1 MGAMTTFAEAPREL
15 GVTGSVEK
23 RILLWLAARVPAR
36 IGSDHLTALG
46 FAATLAGAVFY
57 ALSARHPVLLLL
69 VNGSLVLNWLG
80 DSLDGTLARHRKQS
94 RPRYGFYVD
103 HLVDSI
109 GIAALAAGFAWS
121 GLMAPV
127 VAAALLVA
135 YLLMS
140 IEVYLATY
148 TVGNFKIAYAG
159 VGGTEL
165 RLILASL
172 NVAAY
177 AWPDGIAGVGV
188 FQVAGVLAALGLAAV
203 VAISAI
209 GNATRLRAEE
219 SAALRGR

>member
-1 MGAMTTFAEAPREL
+1 MGAVTTTFAEAPREL

-36 IGSDHLTALG
+36 VGSDHLTALG

-57 ALSARHPVLLLL
+57 ALSARHPFLILL

-80 DSLDGTLARHRKQS
+80 DSLDGTLARFRNQS

-109 GIAALAAGFAWS
+109 GVAALAAGFAWS

-127 VAAALLVA
+127 VAAALVVA
-135 YLLMS
+135 YLLVS

-148 TVGNFKIAYAG
+148 TVGTFKIAYGG

-165 RLILASL
+165 RLVLAAL

-177 AWPDGIAGVGV
+177 AWPSGIGGVGV
-188 FQVAGVLAALGLAAV
+188 FDVAGVLAALGLAGVLAT
-203 VAISAI
+203 SAI
-209 GNATRLRAEE
+209 GNAVRLRAEE
-219 SAALRGR
+219 RVPARR

>member
-1 MGAMTTFAEAPREL
+1 MGSTATFAEAPREL
-15 GVTGSVEK
+15 GVTGSLEK
-23 RILLWLAARVPAR
+23 RILLRLAARVPAR

-46 FAATLAGAVFY
+46 FAATLASAVFY
-57 ALSARHPVLLLL
+57 ALSARYPFLLLV

-80 DSLDGTLARHRKQS
+80 DSLDGTLARFRDQS

-109 GIAALAAGFAWS
+109 GVAALSAGFACS

-127 VAAALLVA
+127 VAAALVVA
-135 YLLMS
+135 YLLVS

-148 TVGNFKIAYAG
+148 TVGTFKIAYGG

-165 RLILASL
+165 RLALAGL

-188 FQVAGVLAALGLAAV
+188 FDVAGVLAAIGLAGVLAT
-203 VAISAI
+203 S
-209 GNATRLRAEE
+209 ATRNAVR
-219 SAALRGR
+219 LRGAEPLR